1 MSPSRSQLKS
11 VLLMGTRKGRKSF
24 IWICKLLIP
33 ISFLAV
39 IIQWSGWLY
48 QVVPLLDPAMRLI
61 NLPGAAALPILSGM
75 LIGPYT
81 TIAIISVLPFSL
93 EQMTLIAI
101 YTQIAHSLIIESI
114 IQHRAGIH
122 AAKIT
127 LIRIGAAILAV
138 LAVSQF
144 FTNTTQDIV
153 VPAALTAATPFTE
166 VLKVWA
172 IETGWLLAKILGIVM
187 AVMIGLESL
196 RSLGWVEI
204 LLKVFQPVMRI
215 FGLSR
220 RATMLWITAVLF
232 GVLYGGAV
240 IIEEAG
246 RAGLS
251 KGELEDL
258 NISIGINHSMVE
270 DPALYLA
277 LGLNAFWLWIPR
289 LVTAIV
295 AVQAY
300 RAVKYLKGKSLQWQA
315 ARRG

>member
-1 MSPSRSQLKS
+1 MSPSRGQLRS
-11 VLLMGTRKGRKSF
+11 VLLMGARKGRKSF

-48 QVVPLLDPAMRLI
+48 EVMPLLDPAMRLI

-101 YTQIAHSLIIESI
+101 FTMIAHSLTIESI

-127 LIRIGAAILAV
+127 LIRIGGAILAV
-138 LAVSQF
+138 LIVSQF

-153 VPAALTAATPFTE
+153 MPAALTAATSFTE

-172 IETGWLLAKILGIVM
+172 VETGWLLAKILGIVM

-196 RSLGWVEI
+196 KSLGWVEY
-204 LLKVFQPVMRI
+204 LLKVFQPAMRI
-215 FGLSR
+215 LGLSR
-220 RATMLWITAVLF
+220 RAAMLWITAVLF

-251 KGELEDL
+251 KDELEYL